1 MRESSEKNNKSRLE
15 KQRTSLRDEI
25 AKLLNLKCLVVR
37 LQFFFWSNHSL
48 SSVKEL
54 SLKEILILN
63 QTTLAFAKFFQ
74 LYLDY
79 KILFKFILVI
89 M

>member
-25 AKLLNLKCLVVR
+25 AKLLNLKMSCSETAI
-37 LQFFFWSNHSL
+37 FFWSNHSL
-48 SSVKEL
+48 SFVKEL

>member
-1 MRESSEKNNKSRLE
+1 MRESSEKNIKSRLE

-25 AKLLNLKCLVVR
+25 AKLLNLKMSCSETAIFFLVKPFPV
-37 LQFFFWSNHSL
+37 LC
-48 SSVKEL
+48 KGL

-74 LYLDY
+74 LSLDY
-79 KILFKFILVI
+79 EILFKFILVI